1 METIILTK
9 GFEKQISLGFVIEVK
24 QDSSNWGYYLQNE
37 TFIVYTLNK
46 DSKSE
51 QGLFFVFS
59 NEDPKFYSIYHG
71 TFIKDDN
78 GEMIFDAT
86 VLFRCISFSDL
97 KKCILKEN
105 GYGNCLENILNVYSY
120 LP

>member
-9 GFEKQISLGFVIEVK
+9 CFEKQISLGFVIEVK
-24 QDSSNWGYYLQNE
+24 QNSSNWGYYLQNE
-37 TFIVYTLNK
+37 TFIVYTLITDNK
-46 DSKSE
+46 SS

-59 NEDPKFYSIYHG
+59 DEDPNFYSIYHG
-71 TFIKDDN
+71 TFIRDDN

-86 VLFRCISFSDL
+86 VLFRCISSSDL
-97 KKCILKEN
+97 KKCILKEI
-105 GYGNCLENILNVYSY
+105 GYESCLKNILNVYLS